1 MAENG
6 HDLPADFVS
15 VSGMFPDWLDL
26 SAICSDAKRYV
37 GLYAVANFDVVA
49 INSGQCVYTTS
60 DRNGQFRRSLK
71 RLIEQ
76 LKPADS
82 YGTDRGPTLVYDC
95 EDRREWIAPRESAM
109 KFLFGQ
115 FTT

>member
-1 MAENG
+1 MAVNG

-15 VSGMFPDWLDL
+15 VSGVFPDWLDV
-26 SAICSDAKRYV
+26 SAICRDAKRYV

-60 DRNGQFRRSLK
+60 DRNGEFRRSLK

-76 LKPADS
+76 LKPAAAQS
-82 YGTDRGPTLVYDC
+82 ENHNPTLVYDC
-95 EDRREWIAPRESAM
+95 EHRREWLAPRESAV
-109 KFLFGQ
+109 KFLYGQ
-115 FTT
+115 FAN